1 MSLRSRA
8 TSKLV
13 IPHPTSPPRLLW
25 LATTASHYGDIAFQK
40 MTPINDGE
48 KDVVPMRIPFIPM
61 RILFSRFASA
71 GRVGSAGKKWE
82 PLKPVLVFL
91 LMMRL
96 NAPFKTFFPS

>member
-1 MSLRSRA
+1 M
-8 TSKLV
+8 
-13 IPHPTSPPRLLW
+13 
-25 LATTASHYGDIAFQK
+25 TAINDHSHFGDIAFRK
-40 MTPINDGE
+40 MTAINDGE
-48 KDVVPMRIPFIPM
+48 KDVVPMRIYVPMRIPLIPM
-61 RILFSRFASA
+61 RIPFSRFASA

>member
-1 MSLRSRA
+1 
-8 TSKLV
+8 
-13 IPHPTSPPRLLW
+13 
-25 LATTASHYGDIAFQK
+25 
-40 MTPINDGE
+40 
-48 KDVVPMRIPFIPM
+48 MRIPFIPM

-96 NAPFKTFFPS
+96 NVPFKTFFPS

>member
-1 MSLRSRA
+1 
-8 TSKLV
+8 
-13 IPHPTSPPRLLW
+13 
-25 LATTASHYGDIAFQK
+25 

-96 NAPFKTFFPS
+96 NVPFKTFFSELTPGFLLTDGSFRCGIMFGV